1 MRRRDFLELTGTA
14 LAAPAFHQ
22 EIQLKGLPRLDG
34 ALVREP
40 AALTEAA
47 GDLGGVVERRPV
59 AVLRP
64 ASAEDVVRMVR
75 YANQHRLPIVMRGR
89 GHSVNGQSLAGQGI
103 VIDSRPLRRAR
114 VQGRTLDVE
123 AGASLADAAA
133 AALDRG
139 LALPV
144 MSPCTMLSV
153 GGFLSVGGES
163 FGTRRHGTFADQ
175 VASLDVVTGAGTLVT
190 CSAERE
196 SELFEMT
203 LAGMGQCG
211 LIVRAR
217 LGLVPAPDQIA
228 TRVLTYQSVESFL
241 HHQIRLATD
250 LRIEH
255 VSGQIL
261 PHAGGTWRPV
271 TTVTTLARGNAAPDP
286 IELLELDAS
295 VSAGELVRSSY
306 RDYVL
311 GARRPLAESKATA
324 AESSSREAARPRPA
338 PEPSLAV
345 WLPARAGHELVRI
358 LLATPRLTAGAV
370 GILCRALPT
379 ALFHRPL
386 FRVPDEDI
394 MLAVWIRRSVPG
406 GHGPGLGAQLEANT
420 MFLERALALGGKRY
434 PPCGGEASPDEWR
447 HHYGE
452 VIYRRFAAAKRR
464 YDPERVLT
472 PGVRVFESA

>member
-14 LAAPAFHQ
+14 LAAPVFHQ
-22 EIQLKGLPRLDG
+22 EIPLKGLPRLDG

-47 GDLGGVVERRPV
+47 GDLGGVVEQRPV

-64 ASAEDVVRMVR
+64 GSAEDVVRMVR

-89 GHSVNGQSLAGQGI
+89 GHSVNGQALAGRGI

-114 VQGRTLDVE
+114 VEGRTLDIE

-163 FGTRRHGTFADQ
+163 LGTRRHGSFADQ
-175 VASLDVVTGAGTLVT
+175 VASLDVVTGAGNLVT
-190 CSAERE
+190 CSPERE
-196 SELFEMT
+196 PELFEMT

-211 LIVRAR
+211 FIVRAR
-217 LGLVPAPDQIA
+217 LGLVPAADQIA
-228 TRVLTYQSVESFL
+228 TRILTYQSVESFL

-250 LRIEH
+250 LRLEH

-261 PHAGGTWRPV
+261 PHTGGTWRPV
-271 TTVTTLARGNAAPDP
+271 TTVTTLARGKPAPDP
-286 IELLELDAS
+286 IELLELDSS
-295 VSAGELVRSSY
+295 VSAGEVVRSSY

-311 GARRPLAESKATA
+311 GARRPLAEAKMAPP
-324 AESSSREAARPRPA
+324 ESSSHQPAQHRPA

-345 WLPARAGHELVRI
+345 WLPAQAGHELVRT

-379 ALFHRPL
+379 AVFHRPL
-386 FRVPDEDI
+386 FRVPGEDI
-394 MLAVWIRRSVPG
+394 MLAVWIRRSVTSS
-406 GHGPGLGAQLEANT
+406 HGPGIAAQLEANT
-420 MFLERALALGGKRY
+420 MFLERALAMGGKRY
-434 PPCGGEASPDEWR
+434 PPYGGEASPDEWR
-447 HHYGE
+447 RHYGDN
-452 VIYRRFAAAKRR
+452 VYRRFAASKRR

-472 PGVRVFESA
+472 PGLRVF

>member
-1 MRRRDFLELTGTA
+1 MAAASLTGPA
-14 LAAPAFHQ
+14 LYQDIP
-22 EIQLKGLPRLDG
+22 LKGVPRLDG
-34 ALVREP
+34 TLAQDP
-40 AALTEAA
+40 AALVEAA
-47 GDLGGVVERRPV
+47 HDLGGVVERRPA

-64 ASAEDVVRMVR
+64 GSGEDVVRMVR

-89 GHSVNGQSLAGQGI
+89 GHSVNGQSLAGRGI
-103 VIDSRPLRRAR
+103 VIDSRPLREAR
-114 VQGRTLDVE
+114 VEGRTLDVE
-123 AGASLADAAA
+123 AGASLAQAAA

-139 LALPV
+139 LTLPV

-163 FGTRRHGTFADQ
+163 LGTRRHGSFADQ
-175 VASLDVVTGAGTLVT
+175 VASLDVVTGAGQLVT

-196 SELFEMT
+196 PELFEMT

-211 LIVRAR
+211 LILRAR
-217 LGLVPAPDQIA
+217 LGLVPAPDQVA
-228 TRVLTYQSVESFL
+228 TRTLTYQSVESFL

-255 VSGQIL
+255 VTGQIV
-261 PHAGGTWRPV
+261 PHSGGTWRPV
-271 TTVTTLARGNAAPDP
+271 TTVTTLARGKAAPDP
-286 IELLELDAS
+286 IELLELDRS
-295 VSAGELVRSSY
+295 VAAGEVVRSSY

-311 GARRPLAESKATA
+311 GAKRPLAESKTAA
-324 AESSSREAARPRPA
+324 AESSSRGPARPRPV

-379 ALFHRPL
+379 TLFHRPL

-406 GHGPGLGAQLEANT
+406 GPGPDLATQVEANA
-420 MFLERALALGGKRY
+420 MFLERALAMGAKRY
-434 PPCGGEASPDEWR
+434 PPYGGQASPDEWR
-447 HHYGE
+447 RHYGE
-452 VIYRRFAAAKRR
+452 GLYRRFAAAKRR

-472 PGVRVFESA
+472 PGIRMF